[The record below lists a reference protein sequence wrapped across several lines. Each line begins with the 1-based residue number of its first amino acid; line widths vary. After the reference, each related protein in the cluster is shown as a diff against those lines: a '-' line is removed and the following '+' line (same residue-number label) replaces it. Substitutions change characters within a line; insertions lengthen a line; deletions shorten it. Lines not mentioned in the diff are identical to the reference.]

1 MKPAFIVDCSV
12 AMAWCFEDESTSES
26 SALLNRLEV
35 ECVLVPSLWYIEV
48 TNVLAVAERC
58 KRIMESNAVAFL
70 DLIRMLD
77 IETDQEWSRRAF
89 DHLLPLCRKHR
100 LTSYDAVY
108 LDLAMRSGLP
118 LATLDTELRAAARS
132 LGIEVIGRRKP

>member
-1 MKPAFIVDCSV
+1 MKPAFVVDCSV
-12 AMAWCFEDESTSES
+12 AMAWCFEDETTSES
-26 SALLNRLEV
+26 SVLLNRLEV
-35 ECVLVPSLWYIEV
+35 ESALVPSLWYLEV
-48 TNVLAVAERC
+48 ANVLAIAERR
-58 KRIMESNAVAFL
+58 KRIAEANVVAFL

-77 IETDQEWSRRAF
+77 IETDQDWSRRVF

-132 LGIEVIGRRKP
+132 LGVEVIGRRKP